1 MDLIL
6 EHAVVWCLNL
16 QCRLYIK
23 QLKQEGK
30 YFLSRTK
37 NQ

>member
-16 QCRLYIK
+16 QRRLYIK
-23 QLKQEGK
+23 QLKKEGK
-30 YFLSRTK
+30 HFLSRTK
-37 NQ
+37 SQ